1 MAATEVKQLTNIGLS
16 SSPLTKQDN
25 PSTTIYK
32 TQIIPGGIETQ
43 QEYSTDSLVISNLT
57 NKDTYF
63 IRFQIDRMTTET
75 ATNLE
80 EQYLNL
86 IYDIWLGSYSNTDQT
101 FNFVQQI
108 KNNQQVP
115 SGKGAGVSTTTN
127 IDVIFNINTSNIN
140 SICIQLN
147 PIMYDYQTPKESN
160 PRATWLS
167 DGHCNVFVYKV
178 NNLISNLNAIKVGVQ
193 AEPGR
198 LIIINKQ
205 PIRVGKSGVYEI
217 NNGLITVKY
226 FSIIP
231 ELDAEGDAEAP
242 PPFILDYVNIRN
254 L

>member
-25 PSTTIYK
+25 LSTAIYK

-43 QEYSTDSLVISNLT
+43 QEYSTDSLVIYNLT

-63 IRFQIDRMTTET
+63 IRFQIDRMTET
-75 ATNLE
+75 PGLE

-86 IYDIWLGSYSNTDQT
+86 IYDIWLGSYSSADQT

-147 PIMYDYQTPKESN
+147 PIMFDYQTSRKSN

-167 DGHCNVFVYKV
+167 NHCNVFVYKV
-178 NNLISNLNAIKVGVQ
+178 NNLISNLNAIKVGIQ
-193 AEPGR
+193 TEPGR

-205 PIRVGKSGVYEI
+205 PIRVGRSGIYEI
-217 NNGLITVKY
+217 NNGLIKVKY

-231 ELDAEGDAEAP
+231 ELDAEGDVEAP

-254 L
+254 S